1 MVFVGRGLG
10 LLRHS
15 ASGCIRGTPADETAS
30 MRMHEGIL
38 RIGVASSTDEFVK
51 TPFRSCGAWYRDRWV
66 DVGALDGDYDAWLRQ

>member
-1 MVFVGRGLG
+1 
-10 LLRHS
+10 
-15 ASGCIRGTPADETAS
+15 